1 LLAFITLAA
10 HGKGDGVF
18 ACNAVWRSVPGMT
31 ARVLVV
37 DDSAA
42 NRKLLEARLQDEYFE
57 VVGAASGAEAIT
69 LAQRWS
75 PDIILLDV
83 LMPVMDGF
91 EACRRLK
98 AQPAT
103 AHIPVVMVTSLNDQ
117 HERVRGLDAGAD
129 DFLVKP
135 VDQATLFA
143 RLRALLRV
151 KQVLD
156 AWRLRAE
163 TVRDLGFEPP
173 SAPPED
179 FEGAKVLLLSDNA
192 AEAAALSAAL
202 ATDGMELEQYRDE
215 KLVWARLQDPK
226 AHYDLVLT
234 SLPMPEGD
242 PLRLASRLR
251 AEAETRDLPLML
263 IADEEQRDLV
273 LRAFEL
279 GASDHVL
286 RPINEQELRAR
297 VRNQV
302 RRRRYQL
309 RLRAEF
315 DRSLE
320 LAVTDAL
327 TGLRNRRYVFRH
339 LESLLRAGTA
349 CGVLMIDVD
358 RFKPLNDYYGH
369 AAGDAALRE
378 VAARLREH
386 VRASDVVARYGG
398 EEFLVVMSGAGA
410 EETAVIAE
418 RLRVAIGD
426 RPIDLG
432 QAKLPVTVSIGSA
445 LSASNS
451 EGEALIAAADSAM
464 YRAKALG
471 RNRVE
476 AADEADWR
484 PV

>member
-1 LLAFITLAA
+1 
-10 HGKGDGVF
+10 
-18 ACNAVWRSVPGMT
+18 MT

-215 KLVWARLQDPK
+215 KLVWARLQDPN

-418 RLRVAIGD
+418 RLRVAIGE

>member
-1 LLAFITLAA
+1 
-10 HGKGDGVF
+10 
-18 ACNAVWRSVPGMT
+18 MT

-179 FEGAKVLLLSDNA
+179 FEGAKVLLLSDKE
-192 AEAAALSAAL
+192 AEAEALSRAL
-202 ATDGMELEQYRDE
+202 ATDGMVLEQYRDE
-215 KLVWARLQDPK
+215 KMIWSRLHDAT

-234 SLPMPEGD
+234 SLPMSEGD

-251 AEAETRDLPLML
+251 AEADTRDLPLML

-320 LAVTDAL
+320 LAVTDGL

-445 LSASNS
+445 LSATNS
-451 EGEALIAAADSAM
+451 DAEALIAAADAAM

-476 AADEADWR
+476 AADEVDWR
-484 PV
+484 QV

>member
-1 LLAFITLAA
+1 
-10 HGKGDGVF
+10 
-18 ACNAVWRSVPGMT
+18 MT

-37 DDSAA
+37 DDSLP
-42 NRKLLEARLQDEYFE
+42 NRKLLEARLQEEYFE
-57 VVGAASGAEAIT
+57 VLGATSGAEAIT

-117 HERVRGLDAGAD
+117 TERVRGLDAGAD

-179 FEGAKVLLLSDNA
+179 FVGEKVLLLSDNA

-202 ATDGMELEQYRDE
+202 AADGMTLEQSQDE
-215 KLVWARLQDPK
+215 KAVWAKLQDPK

-263 IADEEQRDLV
+263 IADDAQRDLV

-286 RPINEQELRAR
+286 RPINEEELRAR

-320 LAVTDAL
+320 LAVTDGL

-386 VRASDVVARYGG
+386 VRASDIVARYGG

-418 RLRVAIGD
+418 RLRAAIAD

-445 LSASNS
+445 LAANMTDA
-451 EGEALIAAADSAM
+451 EALIAAADVAM

-476 AADEADWR
+476 AANEADWR
-484 PV
+484 A

>member
-1 LLAFITLAA
+1 
-10 HGKGDGVF
+10 
-18 ACNAVWRSVPGMT
+18 MT

-192 AEAAALSAAL
+192 AEAAALSSAL
-202 ATDGMELEQYRDE
+202 AADGMALEQYRDE
-215 KLVWARLQDPK
+215 KLVWAKLQDPT

-234 SLPMPEGD
+234 SLPMRDGD

-286 RPINEQELRAR
+286 RPINEEELRAR

-320 LAVTDAL
+320 LAVTDGL

-386 VRASDVVARYGG
+386 VRASDIVARYGG

-445 LSASNS
+445 LSVNNT

-476 AADEADWR
+476 AAVEADWR
-484 PV
+484 QV

>member
-1 LLAFITLAA
+1 
-10 HGKGDGVF
+10 
-18 ACNAVWRSVPGMT
+18 MT

-37 DDSAA
+37 DDSLP

-57 VVGAASGAEAIT
+57 VLGAASGAEAIT

-83 LMPVMDGF
+83 LMPEMDGF

-103 AHIPVVMVTSLNDQ
+103 AHIPVVMVTSLHDQ
-117 HERVRGLDAGAD
+117 SERVRGLDAGAD

-179 FEGAKVLLLSDNA
+179 FEGAKILLLSDNA
-192 AEAAALSAAL
+192 AEAATLSRAL
-202 ATDGMELEQYRDE
+202 AADGMALEQCSDE
-215 KLVWARLQDPK
+215 KQIWQKLQDP
-226 AHYDLVLT
+226 AQHHDLVLT
-234 SLPMPEGD
+234 SLPMAQVD

-263 IADEEQRDLV
+263 IADEEQRELV

-286 RPINEQELRAR
+286 RPINEEELRACGT
-297 VRNQV
+297 
-302 RRRRYQL
+302 
-309 RLRAEF
+309 
-315 DRSLE
+315 RSG
-320 LAVTDAL
+320 AVAI
-327 TGLRNRRYVFRH
+327 NC
-339 LESLLRAGTA
+339 A
-349 CGVLMIDVD
+349 CGRNLTAH
-358 RFKPLNDYYGH
+358 LN
-369 AAGDAALRE
+369 
-378 VAARLREH
+378 
-386 VRASDVVARYGG
+386 
-398 EEFLVVMSGAGA
+398 
-410 EETAVIAE
+410 
-418 RLRVAIGD
+418 
-426 RPIDLG
+426 
-432 QAKLPVTVSIGSA
+432 
-445 LSASNS
+445 
-451 EGEALIAAADSAM
+451 
-464 YRAKALG
+464 
-471 RNRVE
+471 
-476 AADEADWR
+476 WR
-484 PV
+484 

>member
-1 LLAFITLAA
+1 
-10 HGKGDGVF
+10 
-18 ACNAVWRSVPGMT
+18 
-31 ARVLVV
+31 
-37 DDSAA
+37 
-42 NRKLLEARLQDEYFE
+42 
-57 VVGAASGAEAIT
+57 
-69 LAQRWS
+69 
-75 PDIILLDV
+75 
-83 LMPVMDGF
+83 MDGF
-91 EACRRLK
+91 ECCRRLK
-98 AQPAT
+98 AQPIT

-117 HERVRGLDAGAD
+117 GERVRGLEAGAD

-173 SAPPED
+173 TAPPED
-179 FEGAKVLLLSDNA
+179 FQGTQVLLLSGDA
-192 AEAAALSAAL
+192 AEAAALSRAL
-202 ATDGMELEQYRDE
+202 ATDGMTLEQFRDE
-215 KLVWARLQDPK
+215 KLVWQKLQDPK
-226 AHYDLVLT
+226 AHYDLVLA

-263 IADEEQRDLV
+263 IADENQRDLV

-286 RPINEQELRAR
+286 RPINEEELRAR

-320 LAVTDAL
+320 LAVTDGL

-339 LESLLRAGTA
+339 LESLLRGGTA

-398 EEFLVVMSGAGA
+398 EEFLVVMSGAGP
-410 EETAVIAE
+410 EETSVIAE
-418 RLRVAIGD
+418 RLRAAIGD

-445 LSASNS
+445 LSVKNTEA
-451 EGEALIAAADSAM
+451 EALIAAADTAM

-476 AADEADWR
+476 AATEADWR
-484 PV
+484 LG

>member
-1 LLAFITLAA
+1 
-10 HGKGDGVF
+10 
-18 ACNAVWRSVPGMT
+18 MT

-37 DDSAA
+37 DDSTA

-57 VVGAASGAEAIT
+57 VLGAPSGAEAIT

-179 FEGAKVLLLSDNA
+179 FEGAKVLLLSDNE

-202 ATDGMELEQYRDE
+202 AADGMALEQTRDE
-215 KLVWARLQDPK
+215 KLVWAKLQDPK

-234 SLPMPEGD
+234 SLPMPDGD

-339 LESLLRAGTA
+339 LESLLRAGTG

-386 VRASDVVARYGG
+386 VRASDIVARYGG

-451 EGEALIAAADSAM
+451 DGEALIAAADSAM

>member
-1 LLAFITLAA
+1 
-10 HGKGDGVF
+10 
-18 ACNAVWRSVPGMT
+18 MT

-37 DDSAA
+37 DDSLP

-57 VVGAASGAEAIT
+57 VLGATSGAEAIT

-117 HERVRGLDAGAD
+117 TERVRGLDAGAD

-202 ATDGMELEQYRDE
+202 AADGMTLEQSQDE
-215 KLVWARLQDPK
+215 KAVWARLQDPK

-263 IADEEQRDLV
+263 IADDAQRDLV

-286 RPINEQELRAR
+286 RPINEEELRAR

-320 LAVTDAL
+320 LAVTDGL

-386 VRASDVVARYGG
+386 VRASDIVARYGG

-418 RLRVAIGD
+418 RLRAAIAD

-432 QAKLPVTVSIGSA
+432 QAKLPVTVSVGSA
-445 LSASNS
+445 LAANVTDA
-451 EGEALIAAADSAM
+451 EALIAAADVAM

-476 AADEADWR
+476 AANEADWR
-484 PV
+484 A

>member
-1 LLAFITLAA
+1 
-10 HGKGDGVF
+10 
-18 ACNAVWRSVPGMT
+18 MT

-37 DDSAA
+37 DDSTA

-57 VVGAASGAEAIT
+57 VLGAPSGAEAIT

-179 FEGAKVLLLSDNA
+179 FEGAKVLLLSDNE
-192 AEAAALSAAL
+192 AEAASLSAAL
-202 ATDGMELEQYRDE
+202 AADGMALEQTRDE
-215 KLVWARLQDPK
+215 KLVWAKLQDPK

-234 SLPMPEGD
+234 SLPMPDGD

-339 LESLLRAGTA
+339 LESLLRAGTG

-386 VRASDVVARYGG
+386 VRASDIVARYGG

-451 EGEALIAAADSAM
+451 DGEALIAAADSAM

>member
-1 LLAFITLAA
+1 
-10 HGKGDGVF
+10 
-18 ACNAVWRSVPGMT
+18 
-31 ARVLVV
+31 
-37 DDSAA
+37 
-42 NRKLLEARLQDEYFE
+42 
-57 VVGAASGAEAIT
+57 
-69 LAQRWS
+69 
-75 PDIILLDV
+75 
-83 LMPVMDGF
+83 MPVMDGF
-91 EACRRLK
+91 ECCRRLK
-98 AQPAT
+98 AQPIT

-117 HERVRGLDAGAD
+117 GERVRGLEAGAD

-173 SAPPED
+173 TAPPED
-179 FEGAKVLLLSDNA
+179 FQGTQVLLLSGDA
-192 AEAAALSAAL
+192 AEAAALSRAL
-202 ATDGMELEQYRDE
+202 ATDGMTLEQFRDE
-215 KLVWARLQDPK
+215 KLVWQKLQDPK
-226 AHYDLVLT
+226 AHYDLVLA

-263 IADEEQRDLV
+263 IADENQRDLV

-286 RPINEQELRAR
+286 RPINEEELRAR

-320 LAVTDAL
+320 LAVTDGL

-339 LESLLRAGTA
+339 LESLLRGGTA

-398 EEFLVVMSGAGA
+398 EEFLVVMSGAGP
-410 EETAVIAE
+410 EETSVIAE
-418 RLRVAIGD
+418 RLRAAIGD

-445 LSASNS
+445 LSVKNTEA
-451 EGEALIAAADSAM
+451 EALIAAADTAM

-476 AADEADWR
+476 AATEADWR
-484 PV
+484 LG

>member
-1 LLAFITLAA
+1 
-10 HGKGDGVF
+10 
-18 ACNAVWRSVPGMT
+18 MT

-37 DDSAA
+37 DDSLP

-57 VVGAASGAEAIT
+57 VLGATSGAEAIT

-117 HERVRGLDAGAD
+117 TERVRGLDAGAD

-202 ATDGMELEQYRDE
+202 AADGMTLEQSQDE
-215 KLVWARLQDPK
+215 KAVWARLQDPK

-263 IADEEQRDLV
+263 IADDAQRDLV

-286 RPINEQELRAR
+286 RPINEEELRAR

-320 LAVTDAL
+320 LAVTDGL

-418 RLRVAIGD
+418 RLRTAIGE

-445 LSASNS
+445 LSAQATDA
-451 EGEALIAAADSAM
+451 EALIAAADSAM
-464 YRAKALG
+464 YRAKASG
-471 RNRVE
+471 RNCVE
-476 AADEADWR
+476 AAREVDVRA
-484 PV
+484 V

>member
-1 LLAFITLAA
+1 
-10 HGKGDGVF
+10 
-18 ACNAVWRSVPGMT
+18 MT
-31 ARVLVV
+31 ARILVV
-37 DDSAA
+37 DDSSA

-57 VVGAASGAEAIT
+57 VLGAASGADAISM
-69 LAQRWS
+69 AQRWS
-75 PDIILLDV
+75 PDVILLDV

-91 EACRRLK
+91 ECCRRLK
-98 AQPAT
+98 AHPAT
-103 AHIPVVMVTSLNDQ
+103 AHIPVVMITSLNDQ
-117 HERVRGLDAGAD
+117 GERVRGLDAGAD
-129 DFLVKP
+129 DFLIKP
-135 VDQATLFA
+135 VDQATLFS

-179 FEGAKVLLLSDNA
+179 FLGAKVLLLSDDA
-192 AEAAALSAAL
+192 EEAAALARAL
-202 ATDGMELEQYRDE
+202 ALDGMTLERHRDE
-215 KLVWARLQDPK
+215 KLVWERLQEPG
-226 AHYDLVLT
+226 AHYDLVLAA
-234 SLPMPEGD
+234 LPMPEGD

-263 IADEEQRDLV
+263 IANVEQREIV

-286 RPINEQELRAR
+286 RPINEEELRAR

-320 LAVTDAL
+320 LAVTDGL
-327 TGLRNRRYVFRH
+327 TGLRNRRYVYRH

-369 AAGDAALRE
+369 AAGDEALRE

-418 RLRVAIGD
+418 RLRNAIGS

-445 LSASNS
+445 LTTGNVEAV
-451 EGEALIAAADSAM
+451 ALIAAADTAL

-476 AADEADWR
+476 AATEADWHHE
-484 PV
+484 

>member
-1 LLAFITLAA
+1 
-10 HGKGDGVF
+10 
-18 ACNAVWRSVPGMT
+18 MT

-279 GASDHVL
+279 GASDHLL

-418 RLRVAIGD
+418 RLRVAIGE

>member
-1 LLAFITLAA
+1 
-10 HGKGDGVF
+10 
-18 ACNAVWRSVPGMT
+18 MT

-37 DDSAA
+37 DDSLP
-42 NRKLLEARLQDEYFE
+42 NRKLLEARLQEEYFE
-57 VVGAASGAEAIT
+57 VLGAASGAEAIT

-117 HERVRGLDAGAD
+117 SERVRGLDAGAD

-173 SAPPED
+173 TAPPED

-192 AEAAALSAAL
+192 AEAAALSTAL
-202 ATDGMELEQYRDE
+202 GADGMTLEQSRDE
-215 KLVWARLQDPK
+215 KTVWAKLQDPQ
-226 AHYDLVLT
+226 AHYDLVLA
-234 SLPMPEGD
+234 SLPMSEGD

-263 IADEEQRDLV
+263 IADDEQRDLV

-279 GASDHVL
+279 GASDHVI
-286 RPINEQELRAR
+286 RPINEEELRAR

-320 LAVTDAL
+320 LAVTDGL

-418 RLRVAIGD
+418 RLRTAIGE

-445 LSASNS
+445 LSAQATDA
-451 EGEALIAAADSAM
+451 EALIAAADSAM
-464 YRAKALG
+464 YRAKASG
-471 RNRVE
+471 RNCVE
-476 AADEADWR
+476 AAREVDVRA
-484 PV
+484 V

>member
-1 LLAFITLAA
+1 
-10 HGKGDGVF
+10 
-18 ACNAVWRSVPGMT
+18 MT

-37 DDSAA
+37 DDSLP

-57 VVGAASGAEAIT
+57 VLGAASGAEAIT

-117 HERVRGLDAGAD
+117 SERVRGLDAGAD

-173 SAPPED
+173 TAPPED
-179 FEGAKVLLLSDNA
+179 FEGAKVLLLSDNS
-192 AEAAALSAAL
+192 AEAEALSTAL
-202 ATDGMELEQYRDE
+202 AADGMTLEQSRDE
-215 KLVWARLQDPK
+215 KTVWARLQDPQV
-226 AHYDLVLT
+226 HYDLVLA

-251 AEAETRDLPLML
+251 AEADTRDLPLML
-263 IADEEQRDLV
+263 IADDEQRDLV

-286 RPINEQELRAR
+286 RPINQEELRAR

-320 LAVTDAL
+320 LAVTDGL

-369 AAGDAALRE
+369 AAGDSALRE

-418 RLRVAIGD
+418 RLRTAIGD

-445 LSASNS
+445 LSGNNT
-451 EGEALIAAADSAM
+451 EAPSLIAAADTAM
-464 YRAKALG
+464 YRAKSLG

-476 AADEADWR
+476 AAIEADWR
-484 PV
+484 P

>member
-1 LLAFITLAA
+1 
-10 HGKGDGVF
+10 
-18 ACNAVWRSVPGMT
+18 M
-31 ARVLVV
+31 
-37 DDSAA
+37 
-42 NRKLLEARLQDEYFE
+42 
-57 VVGAASGAEAIT
+57 
-69 LAQRWS
+69 
-75 PDIILLDV
+75 
-83 LMPVMDGF
+83 
-91 EACRRLK
+91 
-98 AQPAT
+98 
-103 AHIPVVMVTSLNDQ
+103 VMVTSLNDQ
-117 HERVRGLDAGAD
+117 SERVRGLDAGAD

-179 FEGAKVLLLSDNA
+179 FEGAKVLLLSDNG
-192 AEAAALSAAL
+192 AEAAALSTAL
-202 ATDGMELEQYRDE
+202 AADGMALEQCRDE
-215 KLVWARLQDPK
+215 KLVWAKLQDPQS
-226 AHYDLVLT
+226 HYDLVLT
-234 SLPMPEGD
+234 SLPMREGD

-263 IADEEQRDLV
+263 IADEEQRELV

-286 RPINEQELRAR
+286 RPINEEELRAR

-320 LAVTDAL
+320 LAVTDGL

-349 CGVLMIDVD
+349 SGVLMIDVD

-386 VRASDVVARYGG
+386 VRASDIVARYGG

-418 RLRVAIGD
+418 RLRSAIAD

-445 LSASNS
+445 LSSS
-451 EGEALIAAADSAM
+451 HMEAESLIAAADSAM
-464 YRAKALG
+464 YRAKASG
-471 RNRVE
+471 RNCVE
-476 AADEADWR
+476 AATEVDWR

>member
-1 LLAFITLAA
+1 
-10 HGKGDGVF
+10 
-18 ACNAVWRSVPGMT
+18 MT

-57 VVGAASGAEAIT
+57 VVGAGSGAEAIT

-98 AQPAT
+98 AQPST

-179 FEGAKVLLLSDNA
+179 FEGAKVLLLSDNDL
-192 AEAAALSAAL
+192 EAAALSAAL
-202 ATDGMELEQYRDE
+202 AADGMALEQTRGE

-339 LESLLRAGTA
+339 LESLLRAGTT

-418 RLRVAIGD
+418 RLRIAIGE

>member
-1 LLAFITLAA
+1 
-10 HGKGDGVF
+10 
-18 ACNAVWRSVPGMT
+18 MT

-37 DDSAA
+37 DDSLP

-57 VVGAASGAEAIT
+57 VLGAASAAEAIA

-98 AQPAT
+98 AQPST

-117 HERVRGLDAGAD
+117 SERVRGLDAGAD

-192 AEAAALSAAL
+192 PEAAALSNAL
-202 ATDGMELEQYRDE
+202 AADGMALEQFRDE
-215 KLVWARLQDPK
+215 KTVWARLQDPK
-226 AHYDLVLT
+226 MHYDLVLT

-263 IADEEQRDLV
+263 IADDEQRDLV

-286 RPINEQELRAR
+286 RPINEEELRAR

-320 LAVTDAL
+320 LAVTDGL

-349 CGVLMIDVD
+349 CSVLMIDVD

-386 VRASDVVARYGG
+386 VRASDIVARYGG

-418 RLRVAIGD
+418 RLRAAIAD

-445 LSASNS
+445 LS
-451 EGEALIAAADSAM
+451 GVTPEAEMLIAAADSAM
-464 YRAKALG
+464 YRAKGSG
-471 RNRVE
+471 RNCVE
-476 AADEADWR
+476 AASDVDWR

>member
-1 LLAFITLAA
+1 
-10 HGKGDGVF
+10 
-18 ACNAVWRSVPGMT
+18 MT

-57 VVGAASGAEAIT
+57 VVGAGSGAEAIT

-179 FEGAKVLLLSDNA
+179 FEGAKVLLLSDNDL
-192 AEAAALSAAL
+192 EAAALSAAL
-202 ATDGMELEQYRDE
+202 AADGMALEQTRDE

-339 LESLLRAGTA
+339 LESLLRAGTT

-418 RLRVAIGD
+418 RLRIAIGE
-426 RPIDLG
+426 RAIDLG

-476 AADEADWR
+476 AADKADWR

>member
-1 LLAFITLAA
+1 
-10 HGKGDGVF
+10 
-18 ACNAVWRSVPGMT
+18 MT

-37 DDSAA
+37 DDSLP

-57 VVGAASGAEAIT
+57 VLGAASAAEAIT

-117 HERVRGLDAGAD
+117 SERVCGLDAGAD

-173 SAPPED
+173 SAPPEE
-179 FEGAKVLLLSDNA
+179 FEGAKVLLLSDNV
-192 AEAAALSAAL
+192 AEAAALSGAL
-202 ATDGMELEQYRDE
+202 AADGMALEQFRDE
-215 KLVWARLQDPK
+215 KTVWARLQDPK

-263 IADEEQRDLV
+263 IADDEQRDLV

-286 RPINEQELRAR
+286 RPINEEELRAR

-320 LAVTDAL
+320 LAVTDGL

-386 VRASDVVARYGG
+386 VRASDIVARYGG

-418 RLRVAIGD
+418 RLRAAIAD

-445 LSASNS
+445 LAANMTDA
-451 EGEALIAAADSAM
+451 EALIAAADVAM
-464 YRAKALG
+464 YRAKSLG

-476 AADEADWR
+476 AAIEADWR
-484 PV
+484 A

>member
-1 LLAFITLAA
+1 
-10 HGKGDGVF
+10 
-18 ACNAVWRSVPGMT
+18 MT

-37 DDSAA
+37 DDSLP

-57 VVGAASGAEAIT
+57 VLGATSGAEAIT

-117 HERVRGLDAGAD
+117 SERVRGLDAGAD

-173 SAPPED
+173 TAPPED
-179 FEGAKVLLLSDNA
+179 FEGAKVLLLSDNTTE
-192 AEAAALSAAL
+192 AEALSTALGA
-202 ATDGMELEQYRDE
+202 DGMTLEQSRDE
-215 KLVWARLQDPK
+215 KTVWARLQDPQ
-226 AHYDLVLT
+226 AHYDLVLA

-251 AEAETRDLPLML
+251 AEADTRDLPLML
-263 IADEEQRDLV
+263 IADDEQRDLV

-286 RPINEQELRAR
+286 RPINQEELRAR

-320 LAVTDAL
+320 LAVTDGL

-369 AAGDAALRE
+369 AAGDSALRE

-418 RLRVAIGD
+418 RLRIAIGD

-445 LSASNS
+445 LSGNNT
-451 EGEALIAAADSAM
+451 EAPSLIAAADTAM
-464 YRAKALG
+464 YRAKSLG

-476 AADEADWR
+476 AATGADL
-484 PV
+484 

>member
-1 LLAFITLAA
+1 
-10 HGKGDGVF
+10 
-18 ACNAVWRSVPGMT
+18 
-31 ARVLVV
+31 
-37 DDSAA
+37 
-42 NRKLLEARLQDEYFE
+42 
-57 VVGAASGAEAIT
+57 
-69 LAQRWS
+69 
-75 PDIILLDV
+75 
-83 LMPVMDGF
+83 
-91 EACRRLK
+91 
-98 AQPAT
+98 
-103 AHIPVVMVTSLNDQ
+103 MVTSLNDQ
-117 HERVRGLDAGAD
+117 SERVRGLDAGAD

-179 FEGAKVLLLSDNA
+179 FEGAKVLLLSDNE
-192 AEAAALSAAL
+192 AEAATLSSAL
-202 ATDGMELEQYRDE
+202 AADGMALEQFRDE
-215 KLVWARLQDPK
+215 KLVWAKLQDPQS
-226 AHYDLVLT
+226 HYDLVLT
-234 SLPMPEGD
+234 SLPMREGD

-263 IADEEQRDLV
+263 IADEEQRELV

-286 RPINEQELRAR
+286 RPINEEELRAR

-320 LAVTDAL
+320 LAVTDGL

-349 CGVLMIDVD
+349 SGVLMIDVD

-386 VRASDVVARYGG
+386 VRASDIVARYGG

-418 RLRVAIGD
+418 RLRSAIAD

-445 LSASNS
+445 LSSSNM
-451 EGEALIAAADSAM
+451 EAEPLIAAADSAM
-464 YRAKALG
+464 YRAKASG
-471 RNRVE
+471 RNCVE
-476 AADEADWR
+476 AATEVDWR
-484 PV
+484 PVS

>member
-1 LLAFITLAA
+1 
-10 HGKGDGVF
+10 
-18 ACNAVWRSVPGMT
+18 MT

-37 DDSAA
+37 DDSLP

-57 VVGAASGAEAIT
+57 VLGATSGAEAIT

-98 AQPAT
+98 SQPNT
-103 AHIPVVMVTSLNDQ
+103 AHIPVVMVTSLDDQ
-117 HERVRGLDAGAD
+117 SERVRGLDAGAD

-179 FEGAKVLLLSDNA
+179 FEGAKILLLSDNA
-192 AEAAALSAAL
+192 PEAAALARAL
-202 ATDGMELEQYRDE
+202 AADGMALEQYSDE
-215 KLVWARLQDPK
+215 KLVWEKLRDPK
-226 AHYDLVLT
+226 AHHDLVLT

-263 IADEEQRDLV
+263 IADTEQRDLV

-286 RPINEQELRAR
+286 RPINEEELRAR

-320 LAVTDAL
+320 LAVTDGL
-327 TGLRNRRYVFRH
+327 TGLRNRRYVYRH

-378 VAARLREH
+378 VAVRLREH

-418 RLRVAIGD
+418 RLRASIGD

-445 LSASNS
+445 LAGSNTQA
-451 EGEALIAAADSAM
+451 EALIAAADAAL
-464 YRAKALG
+464 YRAKSMG

-476 AADEADWR
+476 PASESDWR
-484 PV
+484 P

>member
-1 LLAFITLAA
+1 
-10 HGKGDGVF
+10 
-18 ACNAVWRSVPGMT
+18 MT

-192 AEAAALSAAL
+192 AEAAALSSAL
-202 ATDGMELEQYRDE
+202 AADGMALEQYRDE
-215 KLVWARLQDPK
+215 KLVWAKLQDPT

-234 SLPMPEGD
+234 SLPMRDGD

-286 RPINEQELRAR
+286 RPINEEELRAR

-320 LAVTDAL
+320 LAVTDGL

-386 VRASDVVARYGG
+386 VRASDIVARYGG

-445 LSASNS
+445 LSVNNT

-484 PV
+484 QV

>member
-1 LLAFITLAA
+1 
-10 HGKGDGVF
+10 
-18 ACNAVWRSVPGMT
+18 
-31 ARVLVV
+31 
-37 DDSAA
+37 
-42 NRKLLEARLQDEYFE
+42 
-57 VVGAASGAEAIT
+57 
-69 LAQRWS
+69 
-75 PDIILLDV
+75 
-83 LMPVMDGF
+83 
-91 EACRRLK
+91 
-98 AQPAT
+98 
-103 AHIPVVMVTSLNDQ
+103 
-117 HERVRGLDAGAD
+117 VRGLDAGAD

-179 FEGAKVLLLSDNA
+179 FEGAKVLLLSDNG
-192 AEAAALSAAL
+192 AEAAALSTAL
-202 ATDGMELEQYRDE
+202 AADGMALEQCRDE
-215 KLVWARLQDPK
+215 KLVWAKLQDPQS
-226 AHYDLVLT
+226 HYDLVLT
-234 SLPMPEGD
+234 SLPMREGD

-286 RPINEQELRAR
+286 RPINEEELRAR

-320 LAVTDAL
+320 LAVTDGL

-349 CGVLMIDVD
+349 SGVLMIDVD

-386 VRASDVVARYGG
+386 VRASDIVARYGG

-418 RLRVAIGD
+418 RLRSAIAD

-445 LSASNS
+445 LSSS
-451 EGEALIAAADSAM
+451 HMEAESLIAAADSAM
-464 YRAKALG
+464 YRAKASG
-471 RNRVE
+471 RNCVE
-476 AADEADWR
+476 AATEVDWR

>member
-1 LLAFITLAA
+1 
-10 HGKGDGVF
+10 
-18 ACNAVWRSVPGMT
+18 MT

-37 DDSAA
+37 DDSLP

-57 VVGAASGAEAIT
+57 VLGAASAAEAIT

-117 HERVRGLDAGAD
+117 SERVRGLDAGAD

-202 ATDGMELEQYRDE
+202 AADGMTLEQSQDE
-215 KLVWARLQDPK
+215 KAVWARLQDPK

-263 IADEEQRDLV
+263 IADDAQRDLV

-286 RPINEQELRAR
+286 RPINEEELRAR

-320 LAVTDAL
+320 LAVTDGL

-386 VRASDVVARYGG
+386 VRASDIVARYGG

-418 RLRVAIGD
+418 RLRAAIAD

-445 LSASNS
+445 LAANMTDA
-451 EGEALIAAADSAM
+451 EALIAAADVAM
-464 YRAKALG
+464 YRAKSLG

-476 AADEADWR
+476 AAIEVDWR
-484 PV
+484 A

>member
-1 LLAFITLAA
+1 
-10 HGKGDGVF
+10 
-18 ACNAVWRSVPGMT
+18 MT

-37 DDSAA
+37 DDSLP

-57 VVGAASGAEAIT
+57 VLGVASGAEAIT

-98 AQPAT
+98 AQPST

-117 HERVRGLDAGAD
+117 SERVRGLDAGAD

-192 AEAAALSAAL
+192 AEAAALSRAL
-202 ATDGMELEQYRDE
+202 AADGMALEQSQDE
-215 KLVWARLQDPK
+215 KAVWARLQDPK

-234 SLPMPEGD
+234 SLPMREGD

-263 IADEEQRDLV
+263 IADDDQRDLV

-286 RPINEQELRAR
+286 RPINEEELRAR

-320 LAVTDAL
+320 LAVTDGL

-398 EEFLVVMSGAGA
+398 EEFLVVMSGAGP

-418 RLRVAIGD
+418 RLRAAIGD
-426 RPIDLG
+426 QPIDLG
-432 QAKLPVTVSIGSA
+432 QAKLPVTVSVGSA
-445 LSASNS
+445 LA
-451 EGEALIAAADSAM
+451 GTMTDAEALIAAADVAM

-476 AADEADWR
+476 TATEADFR
-484 PV
+484 QQK

>member
-1 LLAFITLAA
+1 
-10 HGKGDGVF
+10 
-18 ACNAVWRSVPGMT
+18 MT

-37 DDSAA
+37 DDSLP

-57 VVGAASGAEAIT
+57 VLGAASGAEAIT

-117 HERVRGLDAGAD
+117 SERVRGLDAGAD

-179 FEGAKVLLLSDNA
+179 FEGAKVLLLSDHP
-192 AEAAALSAAL
+192 AEAAALSGAL
-202 ATDGMELEQYRDE
+202 AADGMALEQYRDE
-215 KLVWARLQDPK
+215 KLVWEKLRDPQ

-251 AEAETRDLPLML
+251 AETETRDLPLML
-263 IADEEQRDLV
+263 IADDEQRDLV

-286 RPINEQELRAR
+286 RPINEEELRAR

-320 LAVTDAL
+320 LAVTDGL
-327 TGLRNRRYVFRH
+327 TGLRNRRYVYRH

-386 VRASDVVARYGG
+386 VRASDIVARYGG

-418 RLRVAIGD
+418 RLRAAIAD

-445 LSASNS
+445 LSGLAT
-451 EGEALIAAADSAM
+451 EAEMLIAAADSAM
-464 YRAKALG
+464 YRAKASG
-471 RNRVE
+471 RNCVE
-476 AADEADWR
+476 AASELDWR

>member
-1 LLAFITLAA
+1 LLACIAFAA
-10 HGKGDGVF
+10 HGNGAFGF
-18 ACNAVWRSVPGMT
+18 ACSASRRSVPGMT

-57 VVGAASGAEAIT
+57 VLGAASGAEAIT

-179 FEGAKVLLLSDNA
+179 FEGAKVLLLSDNE

-202 ATDGMELEQYRDE
+202 AADGMALEQTRDE
-215 KLVWARLQDPK
+215 KLVWAKLQDPK

-234 SLPMPEGD
+234 SLPMPDGD

-339 LESLLRAGTA
+339 LESVLRAGTG

-386 VRASDVVARYGG
+386 VRASDIVARYGG

-451 EGEALIAAADSAM
+451 DGEALIAAADSAM